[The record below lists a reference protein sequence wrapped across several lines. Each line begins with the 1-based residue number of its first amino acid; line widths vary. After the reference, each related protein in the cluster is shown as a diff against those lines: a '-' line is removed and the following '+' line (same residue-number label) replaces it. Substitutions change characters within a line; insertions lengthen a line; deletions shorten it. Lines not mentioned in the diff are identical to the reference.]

1 MLWPQKH
8 VLALLGSRQNAM
20 PLNDLNVS
28 AAAHIVAVAVA
39 FVALVTTVVRVAASA
54 VVVVVVAVA
63 WLCCAI

>member
-28 AAAHIVAVAVA
+28 AAAHIVAVA
-39 FVALVTTVVRVAASA
+39 FVTLVTTVVRVAAAA

>member
-28 AAAHIVAVAVA
+28 VILVVVDIVVQ
-39 FVALVTTVVRVAASA
+39 
-54 VVVVVVAVA
+54 VVVVVAAAVA